1 MMLSDSLYLLRY
13 APFSTFICMVF
24 AILVVAL
31 VGITLSLAKTRKL
44 YIHIPILSATFI
56 IAFVCSTALFGM
68 MERIKDSLQRT
79 ICLDVYTLSS
89 YNETTKICTVRL
101 MAKNGKFIEVPIPEP
116 AFNGIVDQE
125 KFKEEYKSY
134 FKYK

>member
-1 MMLSDSLYLLRY
+1 
-13 APFSTFICMVF
+13 MVF